1 MTLLHITIL
10 ALIQGITEFLP
21 ISSQAHLI
29 LVPVLAGWQDQGLI
43 IDVAVHV
50 GTLGAV
56 ALYFRRDLR
65 LMLVAVGRLII
76 GQSGPGTKLVVNLAV
91 ATVPVLVAGYLV
103 QRYAEGSLRSAALI
117 GWTTLGF
124 GVLLYAADRLSLTI
138 RRIEHM
144 KLGAA
149 LAIGLAQALAL
160 VPGTSRSGITMTAA
174 RLSGF
179 ERTEAARF
187 SMLLS
192 IPVILGAGVLSGL
205 ELYGVADARLTAAA
219 AAAAAL
225 AFGAA
230 LAAIAFLMR
239 WLRSATFTPFV
250 VYRVLLGIGLLV
262 WVYFDR
268 IEPIFLQLWA
278 GIWLLA

>member
-29 LVPVLAGWQDQGLI
+29 LVPVLTGWQDQGLI

-56 ALYFRRDLR
+56 ALYFRRDLW
-65 LMLVAVGRLII
+65 LMLVAVARLII
-76 GQSGPGTKLVVNLAV
+76 GQSSPGTKLVVNLAV

-103 QRYAEGSLRSAALI
+103 QRYAGDSLRSPALI

-124 GVLLYAADRLSLTI
+124 GILLYAADRLSLTI

-179 ERTEAARF
+179 ERPEAARF

-205 ELYGVADARLTAAA
+205 ELYEVADARLTATAA
-219 AAAAAL
+219 VAAVL

-230 LAAIAFLMR
+230 LAAIALLMR
-239 WLRSATFTPFV
+239 LLRSATFTPFV

-278 GIWLLA
+278 GIGLLS

>member
-29 LVPVLAGWQDQGLI
+29 LVPVLTGWQDQGLI

-56 ALYFRRDLR
+56 ALYFRRDLW
-65 LMLVAVGRLII
+65 LMLVAVARLII

-103 QRYAEGSLRSAALI
+103 QRYAGGSLRSVALI
-117 GWTTLGF
+117 GWTTFGF

-205 ELYGVADARLTAAA
+205 ELYEVADARLTVTAAA
-219 AAAAAL
+219 AAVL

-268 IEPIFLQLWA
+268 IEPIFLQMWA
-278 GIWLLA
+278 GIGLLA

>member
-1 MTLLHITIL
+1 LTLLHITIL

-29 LVPVLAGWQDQGLI
+29 LVPVLTGWQDQGLI

-56 ALYFRRDLR
+56 ALYFRRDLW
-65 LMLVAVGRLII
+65 LMLVAVARLII

-103 QRYAEGSLRSAALI
+103 QRYAGGSLRSPALI

-149 LAIGLAQALAL
+149 VLIGLAQVLAL

-187 SMLLS
+187 AMLLS
-192 IPVILGAGVLSGL
+192 VPVILGAGVLSGL
-205 ELYGVADARLTAAA
+205 ELYEVADARLTAAA

-230 LAAIAFLMR
+230 LAAIALLMR

-278 GIWLLA
+278 GIGLQA

>member
-29 LVPVLAGWQDQGLI
+29 LVPVLTGWQDQGLI

-56 ALYFRRDLR
+56 ALYFRRDLW
-65 LMLVAVGRLII
+65 LMLVAVARLII

-103 QRYAEGSLRSAALI
+103 QRYAGGSLRSAALI

-205 ELYGVADARLTAAA
+205 ELYEVADARLTITAAA
-219 AAAAAL
+219 AAVL

-278 GIWLLA
+278 GIGLLA

>member
-1 MTLLHITIL
+1 MALLHITIL

-29 LVPVLAGWQDQGLI
+29 LVPVLTGWQDQGLI

-56 ALYFRRDLR
+56 ALYFRRDLW
-65 LMLVAVGRLII
+65 LMLGAVARLII

-103 QRYAEGSLRSAALI
+103 QRYAGGSLRSVALI

-149 LAIGLAQALAL
+149 LTIGLAQALAL
-160 VPGTSRSGITMTAA
+160 VPGVSRSGITMTAA

-205 ELYGVADARLTAAA
+205 ELYEVADARLTATAA
-219 AAAAAL
+219 AAAVL

-278 GIWLLA
+278 GIGLLD